1 MAWELIVFGAALA
14 AVSIGCLLPAGW
26 LPTLPNDKLLHF
38 VAYGALTL
46 LALPMVASWRQW
58 ILCLLGLLL
67 AGAAIE
73 LLQNLVP
80 GRSFCW
86 RDLAANA
93 AGIAVAAVCALP
105 AMSSILL

>member
-1 MAWELIVFGAALA
+1 MAWELILFGATLA

-26 LPTLPNDKLLHF
+26 LPPLPNDKLLHF
-38 VAYGALTL
+38 GAYAALTL
-46 LALPMVASWRQW
+46 MALPMVQNWMQLAYW
-58 ILCLLGLLL
+58 LLGLLF
-67 AGAAIE
+67 AGAVIE

-105 AMSSILL
+105 VMSSILF